1 MTLKFEEERI
11 MVVDYG
17 DFDTFI
23 SKYFDVEYEC
33 VADNEW
39 NNDSSYDFDV
49 QEKDVSGPADDF
61 FHKYTV
67 RDVEDW
73 ILGENR
79 NSISAGDLLEY
90 LAWKKEIPFGK
101 YLIKVSW

>member
-1 MTLKFEEERI
+1 MLKFTEEKI

-23 SKYFDVEYEC
+23 SERFGVEYEC

-39 NNDSSYDFDV
+39 NNYSSYDFSV
-49 QEKDVSGPADDF
+49 QERDVSGPTDDY

-67 RDVEDW
+67 RDVEEW
-73 ILGENR
+73 ISTNKK
-79 NSISAGDLLEY
+79 SIGAGDLLEY

-101 YLIKVSW
+101 YLIKVFW